1 MKGVSFLYDE
11 LKKKRIVQIDLESIR
26 KDPEGFEDLVDVLIA
41 ESRKNEPTV
50 SLADYIKSAKRRKK
64 G

>member
-26 KDPEGFEDLVDVLIA
+26 KDPEGFEDLIDVLIA
-41 ESRKNEPTV
+41 ESRRNEPTIP
-50 SLADYIKSAKRRKK
+50 LEDYIRSAKRRKK
-64 G
+64 